1 MMKFRTSGTLLQQT
15 TSLLKQQAL
24 INEMMGISSLESC
37 VSGLIRPPSALS
49 AAPQRCWS
57 SSSNTDNPAAAGTAS
72 DHTEHR
78 KSAIKTLLESHGSPE
93 ATKFVDSFFQ
103 EEDNAKDDDDEEEE
117 DDLTFLEED
126 KDAVEVDPLIRE
138 LQGLRVNVQRKI
150 IQDILK
156 GKYLDRDPVLSAQ
169 LKAIEE
175 YQATSNSLR
184 FRVVHLNRT
193 SSGSKAGRVFSYAAT
208 VVCGNGDGA
217 LGFGRGSAKD
227 GTRNAIEKAQ
237 ARALKNIIPVPRY
250 KEHTVTEPLTIWFKK
265 TKMIIQPKTSGKGI
279 MACDIVRDMLKLGG
293 IHDCGVK
300 IHGSRNRQNVVRC
313 LFKAFETMRGHEEIL
328 KSGKPYQHDC
338 RKMTNRMGLRIK
350 REVDDP
356 IVVDTLPG
364 KFSGFPR
371 EHFSNKAYR
380 KHEKYINHRV

>member
-1 MMKFRTSGTLLQQT
+1 MMKLSSSRTFLQQT
-15 TSLLKQQAL
+15 ASLLKHQYL
-24 INEMMGISSLESC
+24 INEVTGVSCLEPC
-37 VSGLIRPPSALS
+37 LSGLIRPSSALS
-49 AAPQRCWS
+49 AAPRRCLS
-57 SSSNTDNPAAAGTAS
+57 SSSNKNPADGANS
-72 DHTEHR
+72 EHTEHR
-78 KSAIKTLLESHGSPE
+78 KSAIKSLLASHGTPE
-93 ATKFVDSFFQ
+93 AAKFVDSFFKEHN
-103 EEDNAKDDDDEEEE
+103 EENKEEEEVEEEE
-117 DDLTFLEED
+117 DLTFLDDD
-126 KDAVEVDPLIRE
+126 KDALEVDPLIRE
-138 LQGLRVNVQRKI
+138 LQGLRVNAQRKI

-156 GKYLDRDPVLSAQ
+156 GKYLDRDPILSAQ
-169 LKAIEE
+169 LQAIEE

-217 LGFGRGSAKD
+217 LGFGRASAKD

-250 KEHTVTEPLTIWFKK
+250 REHTVTEPLIVKFKK

-279 MACDIVRDMLKLGG
+279 MACDIVRDMLKLTG

-328 KSGKPYQHDC
+328 KSGRPHQHDDSN
-338 RKMTNRMGLRIK
+338 KTNRMGHRIH
-350 REVDDP
+350 RELEAP

-371 EHFSNKAYR
+371 EHFSNKAFR

>member
-1 MMKFRTSGTLLQQT
+1 MVKLRTSGTLLQQT
-15 TSLLKQQAL
+15 ASLLKQQAL
-24 INEMMGISSLESC
+24 INEMMGISSLESR
-37 VSGLIRPPSALS
+37 VSGLIQPSSALL
-49 AAPQRCWS
+49 AAPRRCWS
-57 SSSNTDNPAAAGTAS
+57 SSSSIIDNPAAAGIAS

-93 ATKFVDSFFQ
+93 AAKFVHSFFQ
-103 EEDNAKDDDDEEEE
+103 VEDDAKDGDDDDE
-117 DDLTFLEED
+117 DLTFLEDD
-126 KDAVEVDPLIRE
+126 KDAVEVDPLIKE
-138 LQGLRVNVQRKI
+138 LQGLRVNAQRKI

-250 KEHTVTEPLTIWFKK
+250 KEHTVTEPLIIWFKK

-279 MACDIVRDMLKLGG
+279 MACDIVRDMLKLAG

-328 KSGKPYQHDC
+328 KSGRPHQHDDS
-338 RKMTNRMGLRIK
+338 KMTNRMGLRIK